1 MSSSSPERRLREEP
15 LELADLLDRLLDT
28 GVVLCGKILIR
39 VAEIDLIYLD
49 LSLVLCSIDKMLE
62 VTEPA
67 ARPRAALLDF
77 GGGSTVA
84 PGVEPAARQLH

>member
-1 MSSSSPERRLREEP
+1 MSSSSERRLREEP

-28 GVVLCGKILIR
+28 GVVLRGKILIR

-49 LSLVLCSIDKMLE
+49 LSLVLCSIDKMLA
-62 VTEPA
+62 VTEPT

-77 GGGSTVA
+77 GGGSRA
-84 PGVEPAARQLH
+84 ALGVEPAPPRLH

>member
-28 GVVLCGKILIR
+28 GVVLRGKVLIR

-49 LSLVLCSIDKMLE
+49 LSVVLCSIDRALQLDGQAA
-62 VTEPA
+62 VT
-67 ARPRAALLDF
+67 RGALLDI
-77 GGGSTVA
+77 GAESAVS
-84 PGVEPAARQLH
+84 PGVEPAPRRLH